1 MSAGSAWIGVLA
13 PKPFRVVW
21 SKKKFPSRDGAP
33 VQLDPVVKQ
42 TRALFTRTRTN
53 GPAASVAVVVAPV
66 GTVTPD
72 EPVLISIVKRSVPDG
87 SATEPFSS
95 RMPGRE
101 NVGRLDAPKLAA
113 IPFAFTSRPPERLL
127 TSTMIR
133 SPARRRKFRFVTA
146 IATEPFGLRV
156 ITNSPP
162 SDWPR
167 IVSVVAPEMRKPAGM
182 SFGVCTTVVVSTST
196 WSWAPNV
203 TPGTSIATSAAN
215 EP

>member
-1 MSAGSAWIGVLA
+1 
-13 PKPFRVVW
+13 
-21 SKKKFPSRDGAP
+21 
-33 VQLDPVVKQ
+33 
-42 TRALFTRTRTN
+42 
-53 GPAASVAVVVAPV
+53 
-66 GTVTPD
+66 
-72 EPVLISIVKRSVPDG
+72 
-87 SATEPFSS
+87 
-95 RMPGRE
+95 MPGSE
-101 NVGRLDAPKLAA
+101 KVGSVGAPKLAA

-133 SPARRRKFRFVTA
+133 SPARRRKFRLVTA

-167 IVSVVAPEMRKPAGM
+167 IVSVVAPEMRNPAGM

-196 WSWAPNV
+196 WSCAPNV
-203 TPGTSIATSAAN
+203 TPGTSTATSAAN